1 MFLLR
6 YAAAI
11 LTVLAGRLTAA
22 ENCGMLLAAMWVQ
35 SGVAGDFDELW
46 REQCADHG
54 AARPGR
60 AQRCPDAAEASGCG
74 SIRALT
80 RRCVAPLC
88 SLCAGCR
95 RSTRSLCACR
105 SMCGR
110 RAAFVP
116 GWRSGLRDISWPQRS
131 GTGAVYPPCRRRLPA
146 AARSVG
152 TGQCAG
158 IDPALACARA
168 DALFSMGARSRGY
181 QTADESRLERQA
193 DRCARETLYDY
204 ADVYAHPLGTHIL
217 LGQKTEESL

>member
-1 MFLLR
+1 
-6 YAAAI
+6 
-11 LTVLAGRLTAA
+11 
-22 ENCGMLLAAMWVQ
+22 MLLAAMWVQ

-54 AARPGR
+54 AACPGR

-80 RRCVAPLC
+80 RRCGAPLC

-110 RAAFVP
+110 P
-116 GWRSGLRDISWPQRS
+116 SGF
-131 GTGAVYPPCRRRLPA
+131 
-146 AARSVG
+146 
-152 TGQCAG
+152 CAG
-158 IDPALACARA
+158 MAIWPAGHFLAPAIRN
-168 DALFSMGARSRGY
+168 RSRISALLSEITRRCLQRGDRTVRLASILRSLAHELTHYFQWVRDPVGY
-181 QTADESRLERQA
+181 QTADESKLERQA

-204 ADVYAHPLGTHIL
+204 ADVYAHP
-217 LGQKTEESL
+217 

>member
-11 LTVLAGRLTAA
+11 LTVLAGRLTDV

-35 SGVAGDFDELW
+35 SGVAGDFYELW
-46 REQCADHG
+46 REQCADYG

-80 RRCVAPLC
+80 RRCGAPLC

-110 RAAFVP
+110 P
-116 GWRSGLRDISWPQRS
+116 SGF
-131 GTGAVYPPCRRRLPA
+131 
-146 AARSVG
+146 
-152 TGQCAG
+152 CAG
-158 IDPALACARA
+158 MAIWPAGHFLALAIRN
-168 DALFSMGARSRGY
+168 RSRISALPSAITCSCSQRGGQDSALASILRSLAHELTHYFQWVRDPVGY
-181 QTADESRLERQA
+181 QTADESRL
-193 DRCARETLYDY
+193 
-204 ADVYAHPLGTHIL
+204 
-217 LGQKTEESL
+217 

>member
-80 RRCVAPLC
+80 RRCGAPLC

-110 RAAFVP
+110 P
-116 GWRSGLRDISWPQRS
+116 SGF
-131 GTGAVYPPCRRRLPA
+131 
-146 AARSVG
+146 
-152 TGQCAG
+152 CAG
-158 IDPALACARA
+158 MAIWPAGHFLAPSDPEQEPYIRLAVGDYLQLLAAWGQDSALASILRSLAHELTHYFQWVRDPVGIRLRTSPDWSGRRIAAPARPYTITR
-168 DALFSMGARSRGY
+168 MCMRI
-181 QTADESRLERQA
+181 
-193 DRCARETLYDY
+193 RE
-204 ADVYAHPLGTHIL
+204 VHI
-217 LGQKTEESL
+217 SF